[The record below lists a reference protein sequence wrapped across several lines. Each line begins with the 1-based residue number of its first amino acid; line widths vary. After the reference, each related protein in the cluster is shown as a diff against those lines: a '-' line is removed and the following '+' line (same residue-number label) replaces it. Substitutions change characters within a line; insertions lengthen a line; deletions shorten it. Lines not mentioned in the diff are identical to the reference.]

1 MKITY
6 FWFGLALLLMAVETF
21 APGAFMLWFG
31 FAAAAMG
38 VVVLFA
44 PGLSALVQAILF
56 AVFSLISIQ
65 IYRTWFQHR
74 EPRSD
79 QPLLNRRVDQMIGRT
94 YPLHEAIVN
103 GFGKIRVNDALWTT
117 RGADMP
123 VGTRV
128 TVTAA
133 DGLTL
138 DVRQA
143 AVE

>member
-31 FAAAAMG
+31 FAALAMG
-38 VVVLFA
+38 LVVLVA
-44 PGLSALVQAILF
+44 PDLSALVQAILF
-56 AVFSLISIQ
+56 SLFSLISIQ
-65 IYRTWFQHR
+65 VYRKWFRHN
-74 EPRSD
+74 EPVPD
-79 QPLLNRRVDQMIGRT
+79 QPLLNQRVAQMIGRT

-117 RGADMP
+117 RGPDLPA
-123 VGTRV
+123 GTRV
-128 TVTAA
+128 TITAV

-143 AVE
+143 